1 MALEADAMWSSLLR
15 PARVRA
21 GLRERV
27 SIDTRALSALRIALG
42 ALLLADLALR
52 ARDLTAFYTD
62 QGVLT
67 LSGYIATS
75 EPLHLSI
82 HAISGEAWV
91 QAILFLL
98 AGALGAA
105 LLVGYRTTTATVGS
119 WLLLVSLQNRMPV
132 VLNSGDVLLRVLL
145 FWAIFLPL
153 GARWSVDSRHGR
165 ATRGRVLRVAGVA
178 LLLQTLLVYVINAV
192 FKLGGEVWLAG
203 NGIEYVLSLG
213 QFTILLG
220 DVLAPVAGWLWPL
233 DYLWLAML
241 SFSWLLLGL
250 TGRWRGAFVGLFAL
264 MHLGMALTMQLGLF
278 PFVSIASLLP
288 FLPATVWDSAMAR
301 LGGAPPV
308 NAGRQGLDRLSS
320 WLPRITVGD
329 VPPAL
334 QRLRSA
340 VTTVIPIVFVV
351 LILLWN
357 LQHLGLNEVVDADV
371 SPDET
376 EWALELTRTDQY
388 WNMFAPNPLNT
399 DGWVVAPGLLE
410 NGSRVD
416 AFGGGQLTFDRPPD
430 VSATFPNARWRKYLS
445 RLWRYDTVHRDYFAE
460 YLCDRW
466 NRQRETRLENVTA
479 VYMTQR
485 TRIDGSPE
493 PIDRVTLAE
502 VDCAWSP
509 QR

>member
-1 MALEADAMWSSLLR
+1 MSID
-15 PARVRA
+15 VRA
-21 GLRERV
+21 L
-27 SIDTRALSALRIALG
+27 AALRIALG

-62 QGVLT
+62 RGVLT
-67 LSGYIATS
+67 RTGYVATS
-75 EPLHLSI
+75 DPLHLSV
-82 HAISGEAWV
+82 HAASGEAWV
-91 QAILFLL
+91 QATLFVIAGIL
-98 AGALGAA
+98 AVA
-105 LLVGYRTTTATVGS
+105 LLLGYRTTTVTVGS

-145 FWAIFLPL
+145 FWGMFLPL
-153 GARWSVDSRHGR
+153 GARWSVDSHQGR
-165 ATRGRVLRVAGVA
+165 GTPGHVLSVAGVA
-178 LLLQTLLVYVINAV
+178 LLLQTVLVYLVNAA
-192 FKLGGEVWLAG
+192 FKLGGDVWLAG

-213 QFTILLG
+213 QFTVLLG

-241 SFSWLLLGL
+241 AFSWLLLGL
-250 TGRWRGAFVGLFAL
+250 GGRWRGLFVALFVG

-288 FLPATVWDSAMAR
+288 FLPATVWDGAAAR
-301 LGGAPPV
+301 LGNTSPVGA
-308 NAGRQGLDRLSS
+308 GQRGLSRLSS
-320 WLPRITVGD
+320 WLPRITVSD

-334 QRLRSA
+334 GRLRSA
-340 VTTVIPIVFVV
+340 VTTVVPLVFVV
-351 LILLWN
+351 LIVLWN
-357 LQHLGLNEVVDADV
+357 LQHLGLNEVVDGDV

-388 WNMFAPNPLNT
+388 WNMFAPNPLSV

-410 NGSRVD
+410 NGTRVD
-416 AFGGGQLTFDRPPD
+416 AFQNGRLTFDRPPD

-445 RLWRYDTVHRDYFAE
+445 RLWRYDTVHRDYFAA

-466 NRQRETRLENVTA
+466 NRNHDTRLENVTA
-479 VYMTQR
+479 VYMTQQ

-502 VDCAWSP
+502 TACAWSP

>member
-1 MALEADAMWSSLLR
+1 MGWSPSASVLR
-15 PARVRA
+15 SRLVS
-21 GLRERV
+21 GLRERL
-27 SIDTRALSALRIALG
+27 SIDFRALAALRIALG
-42 ALLLADLALR
+42 ALLLADLTLR
-52 ARDLTAFYTD
+52 ARDLTAFYSD

-67 LSGYIATS
+67 RSGYIATS
-75 EPLHLSI
+75 DPLHLSI
-82 HAISGEAWV
+82 HVISGEPWV
-91 QAILFLL
+91 QALLFLL
-98 AGALGAA
+98 AGALAVA
-105 LLVGYRTTTATVGS
+105 LLIGYRTTAATVGS
-119 WLLLVSLQNRMPV
+119 WLLLISLQNRMPV

-153 GARWSVDSRHGR
+153 GARWSVESHHGRARHGR
-165 ATRGRVLRVAGVA
+165 VLSVAGVA
-178 LLLQTLLVYVINAV
+178 LLLQVLIVYLVNAV
-192 FKLGGEVWLAG
+192 FKLGGDVWLAG

-213 QFTILLG
+213 QFTVLVGDLL
-220 DVLAPVAGWLWPL
+220 ASVAGWLWPL

-250 TGRWRGAFVGLFAL
+250 TGRWRGLLVALFAG
-264 MHLGMALTMQLGLF
+264 MHIGMALTMRLGLF

-288 FLPATVWDSAMAR
+288 FLPTTVWDAAVER
-301 LGGAPPV
+301 LGDRAGVSGAGQ
-308 NAGRQGLDRLSS
+308 ALGRLSS
-320 WLPRITVGD
+320 WLPQITVSD

-334 QRLRSA
+334 EQLRSA
-340 VTTVIPIVFVV
+340 VTTVLPIVFVV

-388 WNMFAPNPLNT
+388 WNMFAPDPLNT

-410 NGSRVD
+410 NNSRID
-416 AFGGGQLTFDRPPD
+416 AFQGGPLTFDRPPD

-445 RLWRYDTVHRDYFAE
+445 RLWRYDTVHREYFAN
-460 YLCDRW
+460 YLCERW
-466 NRQRETRLENVTA
+466 NRNHDTRLENVTA

-502 VDCAWSP
+502 TDCPRSF